1 MDVFG
6 VGKPYGAGDY
16 FREERNP
23 GHGGVLDGDG
33 YRGTHDG
40 PSFDGHSK
48 VNVWNWNQLLTFEI
62 GRVELLRLA
71 LGRPVKLATIKGTD
85 LFADVTPEE
94 ARAALGR
101 RAYARVLRGVD
112 RLRNR
117 GSGQWGPY
125 QHEYAAVAPMPTA
138 EQILSPWLLAI
149 MERLD
154 RLTPARHDVD
164 HDERCKERREML
176 YALVEMLRQG
186 GIGNKTVKTHG
197 WDPEL
202 LEAVR
207 DVAKWVE
214 DDRRQCVEREK
225 GREGN

>member
-1 MDVFG
+1 MSMDVFG
-6 VGKPYGAGDY
+6 VKPYGDY
-16 FREERNP
+16 FRERDP
-23 GHGGVLDGDG
+23 HQDGGVLEGDG
-33 YRGTHDG
+33 YRGAYDG
-40 PSFDGHSK
+40 PTFDGHSK
-48 VNVWNWNQLLTFEI
+48 VNVWNNNQLLTFEI

-85 LFADVTPEE
+85 LYADVTPEE

-117 GSGQWGPY
+117 GSGHWGPY
-125 QHEYAAVAPMPTA
+125 QHEYAATAPTPTV

-154 RLTPARHDVD
+154 RLTPSARHDVD
-164 HDERCKERREML
+164 HDERCKDRREML
-176 YALVEMLRQG
+176 YALVELL
-186 GIGNKTVKTHG
+186 NKMVKTHG

-207 DVAKWVE
+207 DISKWVE
-214 DDRRQCVEREK
+214 DDRRQWVEREK
-225 GREGN
+225 DRQEN